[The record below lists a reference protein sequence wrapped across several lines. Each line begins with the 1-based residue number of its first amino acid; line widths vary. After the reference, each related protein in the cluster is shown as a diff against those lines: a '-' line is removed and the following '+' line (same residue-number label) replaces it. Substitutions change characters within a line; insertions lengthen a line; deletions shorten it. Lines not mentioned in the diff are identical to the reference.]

1 MSILVFGLV
10 GVVLGAGAERL
21 FGRARRGRRR
31 WPLVVAIVLLVLLGP
46 PLVAGAWAW
55 YQFDQ
60 IDRVEVDGSLSGG
73 GGAANFLLVGSDAR
87 PGVSGNRSDTLIVLR
102 VDGDGS
108 RIMSIPRDLL
118 VDIAGDRGQQRINAA
133 FNEGPGVLIR
143 TVQDNLGIPIHRYG
157 EISFG
162 SFGDVVD
169 ALGGVTINFEHP
181 ASDPMSGL
189 DVRQTGP
196 VRLDGDQAL
205 AYVRS
210 RTFTELVDGE
220 PRVDPTGDLGRVQ
233 RQQTFL
239 RAVLSEASATRNPLE
254 LADLTGALGEGVRID
269 DEMNLFDALQF
280 AWWARAFDPESLTL
294 PTEPTTLD
302 SGAQVLLL
310 RQTEAEPVLSQFR

>member
-1 MSILVFGLV
+1 M
-10 GVVLGAGAERL
+10 A
-21 FGRARRGRRR
+21 
-31 WPLVVAIVLLVLLGP
+31 
-46 PLVAGAWAW
+46 
-55 YQFDQ
+55 
-60 IDRVEVDGSLSGG
+60 

-87 PGVSGNRSDTLIVLR
+87 AGVSGNRSDTLIVLR

-133 FNEGPGVLIR
+133 FNDGPGVLIR
-143 TVQDNLGIPIHRYG
+143 TVQENLGIPIHRYG
-157 EISFG
+157 EISFD

-181 ASDPMSGL
+181 ASDPKSGL

-196 VRLDGDQAL
+196 VRLNGDQAL

-210 RTFTELVDGE
+210 RTFTEIVDGE

-233 RQQTFL
+233 RQQVFL

-269 DEMNLFDALQF
+269 DEMNLFDAVQF
-280 AWWARAFDPESLTL
+280 AWQARGFDPESLTL

-310 RQTEAEPVLSQFR
+310 RQPEAEPVLSQFR

>member
-1 MSILVFGLV
+1 MSIFIFGLV
-10 GVVLGAGAERL
+10 GVALGAGAERL
-21 FGRARRGRRR
+21 FGGARQGRRR
-31 WPLVVAIVLLVLLGP
+31 WPLVVAVVLLVLLGP

-55 YQFDQ
+55 YQFER
-60 IDRVEVDGSLSGG
+60 IDRVEVDGTLSGG

-102 VDGDGS
+102 VDGGGS

-118 VDIAGDRGQQRINAA
+118 VDIAGERGQQRINAA

-157 EISFG
+157 EISFE

-181 ASDPMSGL
+181 ASDPRSGL

-196 VRLDGDQAL
+196 VQLDGDQAL

-210 RTFTELVDGE
+210 RTFTEVVDGE

-239 RAVLSEASATRNPLE
+239 RAVLSEASDTRNPLE

-269 DEMNLFDALQF
+269 DDMNLFDALKF
-280 AWWARAFDPESLTL
+280 AWWGRSFDPESLTL
-294 PTEPTTLD
+294 PTDPTTLD

-310 RQTEAEPVLSQFR
+310 RQAEAEPVLSQFR